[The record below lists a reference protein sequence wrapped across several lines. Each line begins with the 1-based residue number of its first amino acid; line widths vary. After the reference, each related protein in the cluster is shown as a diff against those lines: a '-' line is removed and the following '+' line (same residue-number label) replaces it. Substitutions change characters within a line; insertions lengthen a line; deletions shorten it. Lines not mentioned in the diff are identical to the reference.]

1 MDHKLPG
8 AAANEMYNELIK
20 TSESGTGFLQNSS
33 SGTMLALPF
42 AGGSKF
48 KISQTVFESS
58 G

>member
-1 MDHKLPG
+1 
-8 AAANEMYNELIK
+8 MYNELMN

-33 SGTMLALPF
+33 SGTTITLSF
-42 AGGSKF
+42 SGGSKF